1 MDYGPIIAV
10 AIFIGGLLAA
20 LPLVRASRTKATISL
35 LTSEL
40 AVETGAREA
49 QERRHQEKIA
59 EMGRVH
65 ASEIGELRGQLAVV
79 TASFAETI
87 ATKVIDA
94 LGAKGV
100 LGD

>member
-10 AIFIGGLLAA
+10 ALFIGGLLAA

-49 QERRHQEKIA
+49 QERRHQEVVT
-59 EMGRVH
+59 EMGRRH
-65 ASEIGELRGQLAVV
+65 ASEIGELRGQLNVV
-79 TASFAETI
+79 TEAFAETI
-87 ATKVIDA
+87 AAKVLVA
-94 LGAKGV
+94 LEAKGV

>member
-1 MDYGPIIAV
+1 MDAGTIIAILV
-10 AIFIGGLLAA
+10 FIAGLLAA

-49 QERRHQEKIA
+49 QERRHQEKIT
-59 EMGRVH
+59 ELERNH
-65 ASEIGELRGQLAVV
+65 AREIGELRGQLAVV

-87 ATKVIDA
+87 ANKVIEA
-94 LGAKGV
+94 LEAKGV